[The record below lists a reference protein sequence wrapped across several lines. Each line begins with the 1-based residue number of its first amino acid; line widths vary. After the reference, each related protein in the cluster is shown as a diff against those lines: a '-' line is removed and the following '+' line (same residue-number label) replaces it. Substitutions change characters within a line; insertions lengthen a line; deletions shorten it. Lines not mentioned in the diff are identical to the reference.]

1 MIKNYFTLI
10 VAITFS
16 VLITAIDVSAQ
27 TQVKIR
33 LATLAPRNTTFH
45 KEIANMGEKWKKISN
60 NKVSFTFYTDGQM
73 GSESDMVRRMRANQ
87 IQAAML
93 TVGGLQSIVEDVGAL
108 QNMPLVFRDFEELD
122 YISSKIEPE
131 LEKKFEEKGYVVLF
145 WADAGWV
152 RFFSKKPILS
162 PIDTKDLKLF
172 VTAGD
177 TATLDIVKSF
187 GIKGI
192 PLSLTDILTGLQ
204 TGLIDAVPTIPLYAL
219 TGQFDGTAKH
229 MTDLNYA
236 PLVGATIIKKSVWD
250 KFTPE
255 QQIEFKKAAIEAGN
269 IIREKSREEAD
280 EAVTAMVK
288 RGLQVHKLTS
298 EQYKKWESFMSENV
312 YPVIRGKIVP
322 ASKFDQVIELLE
334 EYREENSAE

>member
-108 QNMPLVFRDFEELD
+108 QNNLV
-122 YISSKIEPE
+122 
-131 LEKKFEEKGYVVLF
+131 
-145 WADAGWV
+145 
-152 RFFSKKPILS
+152 
-162 PIDTKDLKLF
+162 
-172 VTAGD
+172 
-177 TATLDIVKSF
+177 IVKPF
-187 GIKGI
+187 
-192 PLSLTDILTGLQ
+192 ILGYH
-204 TGLIDAVPTIPLYAL
+204 GH
-219 TGQFDGTAKH
+219 GH
-229 MTDLNYA
+229 
-236 PLVGATIIKKSVWD
+236 
-250 KFTPE
+250 
-255 QQIEFKKAAIEAGN
+255 AG
-269 IIREKSREEAD
+269 KD
-280 EAVTAMVK
+280 H
-288 RGLQVHKLTS
+288 RGLTARPVCIIQCACAKIIPGTTQTKYNKLRPDSMSIGRHWQVLYCAEIHFIHL
-298 EQYKKWESFMSENV
+298 
-312 YPVIRGKIVP
+312 
-322 ASKFDQVIELLE
+322 ALLNLL
-334 EYREENSAE
+334 RRRRSGRKSCDAAQQRI

>member
-16 VLITAIDVSAQ
+16 VLITTIDVSAQ

-108 QNMPLVFRDFEELD
+108 QNMPLVFRDF
-122 YISSKIEPE
+122 K
-131 LEKKFEEKGYVVLF
+131 V
-145 WADAGWV
+145 
-152 RFFSKKPILS
+152 SKKPILS
-162 PIDTKDLKLF
+162 PSDTKDLKLF

-219 TGQFDGTAKH
+219 TGQFDGTTKH

-236 PLVGATIIKKSVWD
+236 PLVGATIIKKSVWN

-280 EAVTAMVK
+280 EAVTAMEK
-288 RGLQVHKLTS
+288 RGLQVHKLTP